1 MTVNLAGYNAEEHKP
16 MEQFD
21 AIPAGDYRAIA
32 TNSEMKATKQGDGMY
47 LQIEWELLDE
57 PYRGRK
63 LWSRLNLENKNE
75 TAVKIAQ
82 QELSSICRAVGI
94 LRPKDSGELHNKPVM
109 LKVGVELRKDTGE
122 QSNRIKNYAPVAPVS
137 APTTSAAPPKAAA
150 AGGKPPWRQ

>member
-1 MTVNLAGYNAEEHKP
+1 MTVKLAGYNAEEHKP
-16 MEQFD
+16 METFD
-21 AIPAGDYRAIA
+21 AIPAGEYRAIA

-82 QELSSICRAVGI
+82 QELSSICRAVGV
-94 LRPKDSGELHNKPVM
+94 LRPSDSAELHNKPVL
-109 LKVGVELRKDTGE
+109 LKVGVEIRKDTQE
-122 QSNRIKNYAPVAPVS
+122 QSNRIKNYSAIAPAN
-137 APTTSAAPPKAAA
+137 ANAATPPPAAA
-150 AGGKPPWRQ
+150 ATSGKPPWRK